1 MLKHTARGFDL
12 IRGSASIPK
21 QSGHLISKEKK
32 RKESDHVLVH
42 EEADHRS
49 EPRTALPKQAAALSS
64 HIIN

>member
-1 MLKHTARGFDL
+1 
-12 IRGSASIPK
+12 
-21 QSGHLISKEKK
+21 LISKEKK

-49 EPRTALPKQAAALSS
+49 ELRTALPKQAAALSS